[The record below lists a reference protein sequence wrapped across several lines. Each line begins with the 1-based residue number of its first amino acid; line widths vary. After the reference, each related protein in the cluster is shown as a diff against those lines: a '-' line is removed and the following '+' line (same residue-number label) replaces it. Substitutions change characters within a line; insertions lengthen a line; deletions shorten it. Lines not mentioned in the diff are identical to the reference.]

1 MRTILVYNA
10 NHAIRT
16 SCPRRQRGAGVGVR
30 LVGTAPPMMA
40 PAPPAP
46 VASRQT
52 AIVVG
57 VVSLHLLALWALQ
70 SGPPRRPV
78 DVLVPVALLSV
89 FVDLPAPKEIPP
101 APKTPEQRSQS
112 VVKIKPPELP
122 SPPQLTTIAA
132 ATPSLNAPESLETPR
147 PSAEA
152 WAAEPAPAPSPVAP
166 SIAPLI
172 ATVPAPLRVDLP
184 STDADYLQNPRPVY
198 PPLSKRLGEQG
209 QVVYSVLIG
218 ADGLPIS
225 AKLIKSSGF
234 ERLDAAAYAAVM
246 SWRYVPGKRNGVA
259 TQMSYN
265 APINWVLE
273 SSF

>member
-1 MRTILVYNA
+1 
-10 NHAIRT
+10 
-16 SCPRRQRGAGVGVR
+16 
-30 LVGTAPPMMA
+30 MMA

-166 SIAPLI
+166 LTTPSI
-172 ATVPAPLRVDLP
+172 ATVPAPLRVELP

>member
-1 MRTILVYNA
+1 
-10 NHAIRT
+10 
-16 SCPRRQRGAGVGVR
+16 
-30 LVGTAPPMMA
+30 MMA
-40 PAPPAP
+40 SAPPAP
-46 VASRQT
+46 VASRHT
-52 AIVVG
+52 AIVGG
-57 VVSLHLLALWALQ
+57 VVSLHLLARWALQ

-89 FVDLPAPKEIPP
+89 FVDRPAPKEIPP

-122 SPPQLTTIAA
+122 SPPELMTIAA
-132 ATPSLNAPESLETPR
+132 AMTSFNAPESLETPR

-166 SIAPLI
+166 SIA
-172 ATVPAPLRVDLP
+172 TVPAPLRVELP

>member
-1 MRTILVYNA
+1 
-10 NHAIRT
+10 
-16 SCPRRQRGAGVGVR
+16 
-30 LVGTAPPMMA
+30 MMA
-40 PAPPAP
+40 PAAPAP
-46 VASRQT
+46 VASRHT
-52 AIVVG
+52 AIVAA

-78 DVLVPVALLSV
+78 NVLVPVALLKV

-101 APKTPEQRSQS
+101 APKTPEQRPQP
-112 VVKIKPPELP
+112 VAKTKPPQLP
-122 SPPQLTTIAA
+122 SPPQLMTIAA
-132 ATPSLNAPESLETPR
+132 ATPTLNAPVSLETPR

-152 WAAEPAPAPSPVAP
+152 WAAEPAPAPSPLAPSTAPLTSPSVAP
-166 SIAPLI
+166 SI
-172 ATVPAPLRVDLP
+172 ATVPAPLRVELP

-246 SWRYVPGKRNGVA
+246 SWRYVPGKRNGVV